1 MSSDSDR
8 RQESGHEIY
17 SPDFVEKL
25 AGVSPT
31 VTALLTDL
39 EGDNASLGSLLE
51 TATFLME

>member
-1 MSSDSDR
+1 LNR
-8 RQESGHEIY
+8 RQESSHETFP
-17 SPDFVEKL
+17 PDFVEKL